1 MRHEIMRRF
10 GKVMALGVLCG
21 LALGGTP
28 ALAAP
33 VKPAEAGARVNLN
46 TATAGELARLPGI
59 GPSKAQAIVDHRAK
73 EPFAKVDDLA
83 KVKGIGDKLLE
94 SLRDQV
100 TVGDAASPAGRG
112 S

>member
-1 MRHEIMRRF
+1 MMKL
-10 GKVMALGVLCG
+10 GKRLGRVLALGVLCG

-28 ALAAP
+28 AQAVPA
-33 VKPAEAGARVNLN
+33 KAAEAGAKVNVN
-46 TATAGELARLPGI
+46 TASAGELAKLPGI

-83 KVKGIGDKLLE
+83 RVKGIGDKLLE

-100 TVGDAASPAGRG
+100 TVGDAPSPAGRG

>member
-1 MRHEIMRRF
+1 MMKLVKDF
-10 GKVMALGVLCG
+10 GRIVAMGVLCG
-21 LALGGTP
+21 MVLGGTP

-33 VKPAEAGARVNLN
+33 AAGGKVNLN
-46 TATAGELARLPGI
+46 TATAGELAQLPGI
-59 GPSKAQAIVDHRAK
+59 GPSKAQAILDHRAK
-73 EPFAKVDDLA
+73 QPFARVDDLA

-100 TVGDAASPAGRG
+100 TVGDAPSPAGRG

>member
-1 MRHEIMRRF
+1 MMTKL
-10 GKVMALGVLCG
+10 GKILAMGVLCG

-28 ALAAP
+28 LLAASAA
-33 VKPAEAGARVNLN
+33 KVNVN
-46 TATAGELARLPGI
+46 TASASELAKLPGI

-94 SLRDQV
+94 SLRDQI
-100 TVGDAASPAGRG
+100 TVGDAPSPAGRG

>member
-1 MRHEIMRRF
+1 MTKLVKDF
-10 GKVMALGVLCG
+10 GRIVAMGVLCG
-21 LALGGTP
+21 MVLGGAP
-28 ALAAP
+28 ALAAS
-33 VKPAEAGARVNLN
+33 AAGGKVNVN
-46 TATAGELARLPGI
+46 TATAGELAQLPGI
-59 GPSKAQAIVDHRAK
+59 GPSKAQAIVDHRAQQ
-73 EPFAKVDDLA
+73 PFAKVDDLA

>member
-1 MRHEIMRRF
+1 MMTKLRKIL
-10 GKVMALGVLCG
+10 ALGVLCG

-28 ALAAP
+28 LLAAP
-33 VKPAEAGARVNLN
+33 TRPADASGKVNVN
-46 TATAGELARLPGI
+46 TASATELAKLPGI